1 MKSLKESLFDNNI
14 KKKTVPELL
23 AYVLKKFFGDD
34 IALCSDHQGSH
45 VWYEL
50 NPETMDIKDVKNLND
65 RIVNYCKKIDGL
77 DVKEDKIP
85 LFTHPNAYVIGND
98 DYWMIVTS
106 DKKFRNIRVS
116 EKFYNLELLPHDQ
129 SGVTKRGWTQW
140 QRW

>member
-1 MKSLKESLFDNNI
+1 MKSLSESLFDNNI
-14 KKKTVPELL
+14 KKKTAPELL
-23 AYVLKKFFGDD
+23 AYVLKKFFGDG
-34 IALCSDHQGSH
+34 ISLCSDHQGSH

-85 LFTHPNAYVIGND
+85 LFTQPIAYIIGND
-98 DYWMIVTS
+98 DYWMRVRS
-106 DKKFRNIRVS
+106 DKKFENIHVS